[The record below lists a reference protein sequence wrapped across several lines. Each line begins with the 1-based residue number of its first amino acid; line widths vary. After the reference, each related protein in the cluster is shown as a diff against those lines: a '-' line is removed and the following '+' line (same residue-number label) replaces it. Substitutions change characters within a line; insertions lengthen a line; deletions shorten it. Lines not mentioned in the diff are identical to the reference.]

1 MIKVENGTVQ
11 MMSPIEEMQKLM
23 LSNNLTSKQASQVI
37 TSTDLSL
44 LFHGLVDRYSL
55 YDALTL
61 WTLAVESY
69 RDLTLKGEK

>member
-55 YDALTL
+55 DDALTL